1 MVVIVLGYQYNEEEY
16 CRFGAPQF
24 LLLGGGICVATTL
37 INIIAYL
44 TPCEWDDK
52 IADILST
59 LAPFVSMV
67 VTIWGSVV
75 IFSKFYTKNMEYKN
89 TQYNP
94 KIQGGPPKLSHLQYI
109 QCDNFSGPP
118 CRFVCTKIL
127 LFLTYLYVKPIMES

>member
-75 IFSKFYTKNMEYKN
+75 IFSKFYTKNLISFTWN
-89 TQYNP
+89 I
-94 KIQGGPPKLSHLQYI
+94 KIHSIIQKYVMHNFTPP
-109 QCDNFSGPP
+109 P
-118 CRFVCTKIL
+118 
-127 LFLTYLYVKPIMES
+127 FL

>member
-1 MVVIVLGYQYNEEEY
+1 MSIKHKMCNMVIIVPGYQYNEEEY

-37 INIIAYL
+37 INIVAYL

-75 IFSKFYTKNMEYKN
+75 IFSKFY
-89 TQYNP
+89 Q
-94 KIQGGPPKLSHLQYI
+94 KILNVSHEIYEFYPPKA
-109 QCDNFSGPP
+109 
-118 CRFVCTKIL
+118 L
-127 LFLTYLYVKPIMES
+127 L